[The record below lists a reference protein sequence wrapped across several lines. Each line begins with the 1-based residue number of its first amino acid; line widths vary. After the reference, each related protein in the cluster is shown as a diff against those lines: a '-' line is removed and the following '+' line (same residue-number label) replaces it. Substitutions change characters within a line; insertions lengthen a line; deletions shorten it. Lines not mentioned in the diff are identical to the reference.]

1 LDGVP
6 TDLVAEYYGQRT
18 GAGLMFTESAAI
30 SQRGIGFP
38 GQGNIFNEEQV
49 EGWRKV
55 LKVVHEKGSKLYIQ
69 VFHAGRSTHPSF
81 NGNQD
86 AWAPSAVKCRDRIL
100 ELAGAEYPIP
110 KEMTKEDINTLKSE
124 Y

>member
-1 LDGVP
+1 
-6 TDLVAEYYGQRT
+6 
-18 GAGLMFTESAAI
+18 MFTESAAI

-100 ELAGAEYPIP
+100 ELVGAEYPIP